1 MKQSIASKNRR
12 ELENKMAKVFEK
24 DMKTLP
30 SVLRKVLVDDLVT
43 AFESRLCV
51 LNRAQSNL
59 KFITITEGEI
69 QVETV

>member
-1 MKQSIASKNRR
+1 MKQSIASKNSK

-30 SVLRKVLVDDLVT
+30 VEFRKIMVDDLVT
-43 AFESRLCV
+43 AFESRLCA

-59 KFITITEGEI
+59 KFITLTEGEVK
-69 QVETV
+69 VETV

>member
-1 MKQSIASKNRR
+1 MKQSIASKNSK

-30 SVLRKVLVDDLVT
+30 AEFRKILVDDLVT

-51 LNRAQSNL
+51 LNRAQLNL
-59 KFITITEGEI
+59 KFITITKGEI